1 MGRGVD
7 QRKLAEWRR
16 RIVRQESSGLS
27 VAAFCRREG
36 VSVSLWKYWQ
46 RQVAEVARVHG
57 GTCSRHEPAMPFT
70 QLEII
75 PRRSVFLRF
84 PGGSTMEI
92 PDDRV
97 DLVRL
102 VIDRMTAPWEAGPC

>member
-7 QRKLAEWRR
+7 QKKLALWRR
-16 RIVRQESSGLS
+16 RVARQEASGLT
-27 VAAFCRREG
+27 VAAFCRQER

-46 RQVAEVARVHG
+46 RKIERESPVACGARPLL
-57 GTCSRHEPAMPFT
+57 PAMPFAAV
-70 QLEII
+70 EII

-84 PGGSTMEI
+84 PGGVTMEI
-92 PDDRV
+92 PDDRI

-102 VIDRMTAPWEAGPC
+102 AIERLAAASESGPC

>member
-1 MGRGVD
+1 MGRGAD
-7 QRKLAEWRR
+7 QGKLATWRQR
-16 RIVRQESSGLS
+16 LARQKASGLT
-27 VAAFCRREG
+27 VAEFCRRER

-46 RQVAEVARVHG
+46 RKIEREATIVPG
-57 GTCSRHEPAMPFT
+57 GPPLRPAMPFAAV
-70 QLEII
+70 EII

-84 PGGSTMEI
+84 PGGATIEI

-102 VIDRMTAPWEAGPC
+102 AIERLVAASEAGPC

>member
-7 QRKLAEWRR
+7 RRKLAAWRR
-16 RIVRQESSGLS
+16 RLARQEASGLT
-27 VAAFCRREG
+27 VAAFCRRER

-46 RQVAEVARVHG
+46 RQVEREAPIAHG
-57 GTCSRHEPAMPFT
+57 MAPLPPAMPFAAV
-70 QLEII
+70 EII

-84 PGGSTMEI
+84 AGGATMEI
-92 PDDRV
+92 PDDRI

-102 VIDRMTAPWEAGPC
+102 AIDRMAMQVEARPC

>member
-7 QRKLAEWRR
+7 RRKLAAWRR
-16 RIVRQESSGLS
+16 RVARQEASGLT
-27 VAAFCRREG
+27 VAAFCRQER

-46 RQVAEVARVHG
+46 RQVEREATVVSVAPPVR
-57 GTCSRHEPAMPFT
+57 PAMPFA
-70 QLEII
+70 QVEII

-84 PGGSTMEI
+84 PGGATMEI

-102 VIDRMTAPWEAGPC
+102 ALDRMALQAEAGPC